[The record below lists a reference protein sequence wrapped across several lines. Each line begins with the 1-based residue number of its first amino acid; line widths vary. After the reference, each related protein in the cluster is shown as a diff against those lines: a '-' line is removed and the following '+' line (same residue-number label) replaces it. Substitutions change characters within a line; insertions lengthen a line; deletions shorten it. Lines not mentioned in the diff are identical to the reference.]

1 MKRCSLI
8 LAVAMAI
15 SVAGQ
20 AQAENL
26 LDVYRLA
33 LDSDPQVKAAEAA
46 WHAMQETRQQSRAL
60 FFPQVTLSG
69 NVMRNRQ
76 EIISSSSSSL
86 LFPSGSTF
94 YFTNKTL
101 SLNLNQPLYH
111 HDYYVQLR
119 QSDARVRQAEAEY
132 HVAQQGL
139 LLRVAELYFIVLSE
153 TDTLQFSQAEK
164 QAIAR
169 QLEQIRQR
177 FEVGLVAITDVHE
190 AQARFD
196 LASSQEIEAQTR
208 LASSREVLREVT
220 GMLPTKL
227 SVLSDSAV
235 STVTLPQPEP
245 QDVEAW
251 VDTTRNQNFK
261 IIAAQATTDV
271 AAQNVEAQRAGH
283 YPTLD
288 AVLNHGYGSSG
299 GAFGDRETLDS
310 AIGLQLSVPLY
321 SGGAVNSR
329 VREAQHR
336 LVESK
341 QVLEQQ
347 QRAAVRET
355 RNSYMRVL
363 ASISQVYALR
373 QATVSN
379 QSALDAT
386 QAGAEVGTRTTVDVL
401 NAQRDLYRAQRDL
414 SRARY
419 EYVLNMVR
427 LKQAAGM
434 LSLADLEQ
442 INGWLQDV
450 PLVP

>member
-1 MKRCSLI
+1 MKKTSLV
-8 LAVAMAI
+8 LAVAMAM
-15 SVAGQ
+15 SANA

-33 LDSDPQVKAAEAA
+33 LASDPQVKAAEASWQA
-46 WHAMQETRQQSRAL
+46 VQETRQQSRAL
-60 FFPQVTLSG
+60 FHPKISLDG
-69 NVMRNRQ
+69 NAARNRQ
-76 EIISSSSSSL
+76 EVVSSSSL

-94 YFTNKTL
+94 YFTTKSL
-101 SLNLNQPLYH
+101 SLNLNQPLYRR
-111 HDYYVQLR
+111 DYYIQLR
-119 QSDARVRQAEAEY
+119 QSDARIRQAEAEY
-132 HVAQQGL
+132 RAAQQGL
-139 LLRVAELYFIVLSE
+139 LLRVSEHYFTVLAEA
-153 TDTLQFSQAEK
+153 DTLGFAQAEK

-208 LASSREVLREVT
+208 LASSREALREMT
-220 GMLPTKL
+220 
-227 SVLSDSAV
+227 A
-235 STVTLPQPEP
+235 TLPATLSGLTDTVPLVSPEP
-245 QDVEAW
+245 QNAEAW
-251 VDTTRNQNFK
+251 VNTARNQNFQ
-261 IIAAQATTDV
+261 IIAAEAATDV
-271 AAQNVEAQRAGH
+271 AAQNIAAQRAGH
-283 YPTLD
+283 HPTLD
-288 AVLNHGYGSSG
+288 AVLSHGYGSSG
-299 GAFGDRETLDS
+299 GAFGNRETLDS
-310 AIGLQLSVPLY
+310 AIGVQLSVPLY

-336 LVESK
+336 LTQSK

-347 QRAAVRET
+347 QRTAVRQT
-355 RNSYMRVL
+355 RDSYMNVL
-363 ASISQVYALR
+363 ASISRISALR
-373 QATVSN
+373 QATVSS

-401 NAQRDLYRAQRDL
+401 NAQRDVYRAQRDL

-419 EYVLNMVR
+419 DYVLNMVR

-442 INGWLQDV
+442 VNGWLQDG
-450 PLVP
+450 PSSP

>member
-1 MKRCSLI
+1 MKMHPLI
-8 LAVAMAI
+8 LAITMTI
-15 SVAGQ
+15 SVNV

-33 LDSDPQVKAAEAA
+33 LNSDPQVKSAEAS
-46 WHAMQETRQQSRAL
+46 WHAVQETRRQSQAL
-60 FFPQVTLSG
+60 FYPKISLDG
-69 NVMRNRQ
+69 NATRNRQ
-76 EIISSSSSSL
+76 EIVSSASTFFL
-86 LFPSGSTF
+86 SGSMV
-94 YFTNKTL
+94 YFTSKTL

-119 QSDARVRQAEAEY
+119 QSDARIRQAEAEY

-139 LLRVAELYFIVLSE
+139 LLRVSEHYFTVLAE
-153 TDTLQFSQAEK
+153 TDTLGFAQAEK

-169 QLEQIRQR
+169 QLEQTRQR
-177 FEVGLVAITDVHE
+177 FDVGLVAITDVHE

-208 LASSREVLREVT
+208 LASSREALREIT
-220 GMLPTKL
+220 AILPATL
-227 SVLSDSAV
+227 NGLTDSAV
-235 STVTLPQPEP
+235 TLVSPEP

-251 VDTTRNQNFK
+251 VNSTRNQNFQ
-261 IIAAQATTDV
+261 IIAAQAAADV
-271 AAQNVEAQRAGH
+271 ALQNIETQRGGH
-283 YPTLD
+283 YPVLD
-288 AVLNHGYGSSG
+288 AVVNHGYSSSG
-299 GAFGDRETLDS
+299 GAFGGRETRDS

-329 VREAQHR
+329 VREAKHR
-336 LVESK
+336 LVQSK
-341 QVLEQQ
+341 EVLEQQ
-347 QRAAVRET
+347 QRAAVRQT
-355 RNSYMRVL
+355 RDSYMNVL
-363 ASISQVYALR
+363 ASISRINALR
-373 QATVSN
+373 QATVSS

-401 NAQRDLYRAQRDL
+401 NAQRDVYRAQRDL

-419 EYVLNMVR
+419 DYVLNMVR

-442 INGWLQDV
+442 VNGWLQEV
-450 PLVP
+450 ASSP

>member
-1 MKRCSLI
+1 MKKCSLI
-8 LAVAMAI
+8 LAVALAL
-15 SVAGQ
+15 STGA
-20 AQAENL
+20 AQAESL

-46 WHAMQETRQQSRAL
+46 WQAVQETRPQSRAAL
-60 FFPQVTLSG
+60 FPKITLNG
-69 NVMRNRQ
+69 NVARNRQ
-76 EIISSSSSSL
+76 EIVSSSSL
-86 LFPSGSTF
+86 LFPSGSTL
-94 YFTNKTL
+94 YFTNKSL

-119 QSDARVRQAEAEY
+119 QSDARIRQAEAEY
-132 HVAQQGL
+132 HAAQQGL
-139 LLRVAELYFIVLSE
+139 LLRVSEHYFAVLAEI
-153 TDTLQFSQAEK
+153 DTLGFAQAEK

-169 QLEQIRQR
+169 QLEQTRQR

-208 LASSREVLREVT
+208 LASSREALREIT
-220 GMLPTKL
+220 ATLPATL
-227 SVLSDSAV
+227 SGLSDSAV
-235 STVTLPQPEP
+235 TLASPEP

-251 VDTTRNQNFK
+251 VDTARNQNFQ
-261 IIAAQATTDV
+261 IIAAEAATDA
-271 AAQNVEAQRAGH
+271 AAQNIAAQRAGH
-283 YPTLD
+283 FPTLD
-288 AVLNHGYGSSG
+288 AVLSHGYGSSG
-299 GAFGDRETLDS
+299 GAFGERETLDS
-310 AIGLQLSVPLY
+310 AIGLQLNVPLY

-336 LVESK
+336 LTQSK

-347 QRAAVRET
+347 RRTAMRQSRD
-355 RNSYMRVL
+355 SYMNVL
-363 ASISQVYALR
+363 ASISRINALR

-386 QAGAEVGTRTTVDVL
+386 QVGAEVGTRTTVDVL
-401 NAQRDLYRAQRDL
+401 NAQRDVYRAQRDL

-419 EYVLNMVR
+419 DYVLNLVR

-442 INGWLQDV
+442 VNGWLQAV
-450 PLVP
+450 PPAVR